1 MARQNAQ
8 PTTTS
13 TDEDAT
19 RGPQLLE
26 DRSVAGILVHL
37 LAIPTGVVG
46 AGLVYLLASTEFTK
60 RNARN
65 ALDWHLTV
73 LGLTVVTFGSLFI
86 YAAGTGQGFTEMV
99 PLQSSVLTGAGIV
112 VPGLLILWFG
122 AMSFTFVAG
131 LVAMGKAIFGSA
143 WRYPLSF
150 PFVDRYGAAIAV
162 DTSWPLV
169 IAAYVVSFPLVMA
182 GIFVDPN
189 EGVRFVLS
197 TLGLLGLVLILTP
210 VTVAVLYL
218 HGHRDRPQNADWQPP
233 VVAYIGLPVGFGVV
247 GYGGSRLLTDSVSPS
262 GDGMY
267 VFLAVLWISVA
278 VYLARWWTTPN
289 GTSGSYR

>member
-1 MARQNAQ
+1 MARQNFQ

-13 TDEDAT
+13 TDGDGT

-26 DRSVAGILVHL
+26 ERSVAGILVHFI
-37 LAIPTGVVG
+37 AIPTGVVG
-46 AGLVYLLASTEFTK
+46 AGLVYLLANTAFTK

-86 YAAGTGQGFTEMV
+86 YAEGTGQVFTEMV
-99 PLQSSVLTGAGIV
+99 LFSSSILTGAGIAV
-112 VPGLLILWFG
+112 QGLVILWVS
-122 AMSFTFVAG
+122 AMVFTFVAG
-131 LVAMGKAIFGSA
+131 LVAMGKAVFGSA

-150 PFVDRYGAAIAV
+150 PFVDRYGAAVAV
-162 DTSWPLV
+162 DTSWPFV
-169 IAAYVVSFPLVMA
+169 IAAYVVSLPLIMTGVLA
-182 GIFVDPN
+182 GPDGGAGFL
-189 EGVRFVLS
+189 LS
-197 TLGLLGLVLILTP
+197 TAGLLGVVLILTP

-218 HGHRDRPQNADWQPP
+218 HGHRDRPQDADWQPS

-247 GYGGSRLLTDSVSPS
+247 GYGGSRLFTDSVSPS

-267 VFLAVLWISVA
+267 VFLAVLWISAA
-278 VYLARWWTTPN
+278 VYLARWWTTADRT
-289 GTSGSYR
+289 GGSQR